1 MSVRIKKPSVENEN
15 ENEETITGLKVVQ
28 LDPKTLIPYA
38 NNAKIHSYSQIQK
51 LKGQISEFGFDQPVV
66 VDKDFVIIKGHGRTQ
81 ASIELNL
88 PTIPVVVASHLSPSQ
103 VKAARI
109 ADNKVSSTDYDEELL
124 KFELGEI
131 RDLGEVDI
139 NLTGFD
145 EFEMEQLFTE
155 AEDDAPFEEKAPKE
169 KTPKQATKQGYGV
182 LVRCNDESHQLV
194 VFEDLISNGYDAKIL
209 DEK

>member
-1 MSVRIKKPSVENEN
+1 MAKLSLKPTVKNTDGLIVEQ
-15 ENEETITGLKVVQ
+15 I
-28 LDPKTLIPYA
+28 DPKTLVPYA

-66 VDKDFVIIKGHGRTQ
+66 VDSDMVIIKGHGRTQ
-81 ASIELNL
+81 AALELGL
-88 PTIPVVVASHLSPSQ
+88 ETIPVVVASHLTPNQ

-109 ADNKVSSTDYDEELL
+109 ADNKVASTDYDEDLL

-145 EFEMEQLFTE
+145 DFEMEQLFSETE
-155 AEDDAPFEEKAPKE
+155 DETPFEEKAPKE
-169 KTPKQATKQGYGV
+169 KPQKQATKQGYGV